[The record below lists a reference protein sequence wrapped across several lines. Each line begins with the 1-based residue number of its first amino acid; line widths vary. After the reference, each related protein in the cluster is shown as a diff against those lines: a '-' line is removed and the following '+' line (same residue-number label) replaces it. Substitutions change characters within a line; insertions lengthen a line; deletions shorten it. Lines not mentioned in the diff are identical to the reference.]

1 MQTNNPR
8 TEEEMSDESPD
19 FDAKVASVAENPEQR
34 CPCILLLDVSGSMD
48 GAAINQLNAGLQT
61 FRDSIRKNEL
71 ASMRVEVAIITFGKA
86 VELKQDFI
94 TVDQFDAPIL
104 SARGQTPMGA
114 AINLAL
120 DKLEERKQIYKQ
132 AGISYFRPWIFLI
145 TDGEP
150 TDEWHSAAT
159 RIQAMEERKGVTFFV
174 VGVDK
179 ANLSTLAQIAPKNRP
194 PVKLNGLDFASM
206 FIWLSSSLGKVS
218 DSKIGAQVALP
229 PTSDWTAITA

>member
-1 MQTNNPR
+1 
-8 TEEEMSDESPD
+8 MSDESPE

-48 GAAINQLNAGLQT
+48 GAPIAQLNAGLQT
-61 FRDSIRKNEL
+61 FRDSIQKNEL
-71 ASMRVEVAIITFGKA
+71 ASMRVEVAIITFGHV

-94 TVDQFDAPIL
+94 TVDQLNPPVLA
-104 SARGQTPMGA
+104 SKGGTPMGQ

-132 AGISYFRPWIFLI
+132 AGISYFRPWVFLI

-150 TDEWHSAAT
+150 TDEWHAAAT
-159 RIQAMEERKGVTFFV
+159 RIQAIEERKGVTFFV

-179 ANLSTLAQIAPKNRP
+179 ANLTTLAQIAPKNRP
-194 PVKLNGLDFASM
+194 PVRLLGLNFASM
-206 FIWLSSSLGKVS
+206 FLWLSSSLGKVS
-218 DSKIGAQVALP
+218 DSKIGTQVALP
-229 PTSDWTAITA
+229 PTSDWTSITA

>member
-1 MQTNNPR
+1 
-8 TEEEMSDESPD
+8 MSEESPE

-48 GAAINQLNAGLQT
+48 GAPIHQLNAGLVT

-71 ASMRVEVAIITFGKA
+71 ASMRVEVAVLTFGKA
-86 VELKQDFI
+86 VELNQDFI
-94 TVDQFDAPIL
+94 TVDQFTPPYL
-104 SARGQTPMGA
+104 SAGGGTPMGK
-114 AINLAL
+114 AINMAL
-120 DKLEERKQIYKQ
+120 DKLEERKKIYKI
-132 AGISYFRPWIFLI
+132 AGISYFRPWVFLI

-174 VGVDK
+174 VGVDR
-179 ANLSTLAQIAPKNRP
+179 ANMTKLAQIAPKNRP

-218 DSKIGAQVALP
+218 ESKIGAQVALP
-229 PTSDWTAITA
+229 PTSDWTTVTV

>member
-1 MQTNNPR
+1 
-8 TEEEMSDESPD
+8 MSDESPE

-34 CPCILLLDVSGSMD
+34 CPCVLLLDVSGSMD
-48 GAAINQLNAGLQT
+48 GAAINQLNFGLLT

-71 ASMRVEVAIITFGKA
+71 ASMRVEVAVLTFGKT
-86 VELKQDFI
+86 VELRQDFI
-94 TVDQFDAPIL
+94 TVDQFNPPL
-104 SARGQTPMGA
+104 LTSGGGTPMGA
-114 AINLAL
+114 AINMAL
-120 DKLEERKQIYKQ
+120 DKLEERKQIYKK
-132 AGISYFRPWIFLI
+132 AGISYFRPWVFLI

-159 RIQAMEERKGVTFFV
+159 RIQAIEERKGVTFFV
-174 VGVDK
+174 VGVDR
-179 ANLSTLAQIAPKNRP
+179 ANLTTLSQIAPKNRP

-229 PTSDWTAITA
+229 PTTDWTSITA